1 MYLGFKK
8 ISWALFGNQRNFMI
22 LIFIGNHIHC
32 ALPLPQCSAVSG
44 CSALW
49 ESRSDGAGK
58 RAQNHNGTNAT
69 MRSHLL
75 KSKKIILVIVAGPE
89 RFIER

>member
-1 MYLGFKK
+1 M
-8 ISWALFGNQRNFMI
+8 
-22 LIFIGNHIHC
+22 
-32 ALPLPQCSAVSG
+32 SG

>member
-1 MYLGFKK
+1 M
-8 ISWALFGNQRNFMI
+8 
-22 LIFIGNHIHC
+22 HC
-32 ALPLPQCSAVSG
+32 HCLSAVSG

-75 KSKKIILVIVAGPE
+75 KGKEIILVIVAGPE